1 MMGVIL
7 FPDMCCDV
15 KKILAISASSHELSI
30 NRSLL
35 EVATSDIKGIAVDSL
50 DMRYV
55 LLPFYNEDNQRVLG
69 FPDRLS
75 GIKST
80 IRDYDGY
87 IIATPE
93 HNGLMPAAFKNLLD
107 WLACACKNEVA
118 LFGNKPVLIM
128 STSRNKSGSATN
140 LSIMEKILPLQ
151 GAKVVGSYSLGSF
164 YDAFKDGKLNISE
177 QVKLDTEL
185 SRFLRDVS
193 PHATSGVRPQSF
205 SQQPVFEF
213 KNLI

>member
-7 FPDMCCDV
+7 FPDMRCNV

-35 EVATSDIKGIAVDSL
+35 EVATSDIKGVAVDSL
-50 DMRYV
+50 DMRYI
-55 LLPFYNEDNQRVLG
+55 LLPLYNEDNQRVLG
-69 FPDRLS
+69 FPERLS

-80 IRDYDGY
+80 IREYDGY

-107 WLACACKNEVA
+107 WLARACKNEVA

-128 STSRNKSGSATN
+128 STSRDKSGGATN
-140 LSIMEKILPLQ
+140 LNIMEKVLPLH
-151 GAKVVGSYSLGSF
+151 GAKVVGSYSLGGY
-164 YDAFKDGKLNISE
+164 YDAFKDGKLNVSD
-177 QVKLDTEL
+177 QVALDTEL
-185 SRFLRDVS
+185 SRFLRVVS
-193 PHATSGVRPQSF
+193 PHAPSGVRPQPF
-205 SQQPVFEF
+205 SKKPVFEF